1 MAVDLFHDYETNS
14 ILSKEIHLKNKQLI
28 QGFRDALYDCDLTRL
43 ESQLQAVFAKEAIIR
58 LSFPFETLR
67 GPNVLFQN
75 AYLPL
80 ITAIP
85 DLERRDF
92 IFVAGSS
99 ENGGN
104 WVGCAGHYVGTFQ
117 QSWLAIPPTGHL
129 VFMRYHEYFKI
140 EGEKVVEMQAIWDI
154 PQVMMQ
160 AKVWPMTPGLGL
172 ECVAPA
178 PATQDGLSF
187 EPKTAEDAEISLKL
201 VLDMLNGISRN
212 REGVEAMALNRYWH
226 PKFNWYGPAGIGATR
241 GISGFRNYH
250 QIPFLKAM
258 PNRSAVKENTYFFAE
273 GDYVAVTG
281 WPNMQMQIE
290 QDGWLGIAPSNQK
303 ITMRSLDFWRCENGL
318 IRENWVLIDILS
330 VYHQVGIDVFS
341 RMKELI

>member
-1 MAVDLFHDYETNS
+1 M
-14 ILSKEIHLKNKQLI
+14 SKCIHHKNKQLI
-28 QGFRDALYDCDLTRL
+28 QRFRDALYDCDIATL
-43 ESQLQAVFAKEAIIR
+43 EAQLQTVFAKEAIIR
-58 LSFPFETLR
+58 LSFPFETLQDAKA
-67 GPNVLFQN
+67 LFQT

-80 ITAIP
+80 LTAIP

-92 IFVAGSS
+92 IFIAGSS
-99 ENGGN
+99 EKCGN
-104 WVGCAGHYVGTFQ
+104 WVGCGGHYVGTFQ
-117 QSWLAIPPTGHL
+117 QPWLDIPPTRHL

-140 EGEKVVEMQAIWDI
+140 EDEKVVEMQAIWDI

-160 AKVWPMTPGLGL
+160 AKVWPMTPSLGL
-172 ECVAPA
+172 ECVVPA
-178 PATQDGLSF
+178 PATQDGLSYEF
-187 EPKTAEDAEISLKL
+187 KTAEHAKTSLKL

-212 REGVEAMALNRYWH
+212 KEGEEAMALDQYWH
-226 PKFNWYGPAGIGATR
+226 PKFNWYGPAGIGAMR
-241 GISGFRNYH
+241 GISGFRNWH

-258 PNRSAVKENTYFFAE
+258 PNRNTIKENTCFFAE

-281 WPNMQMQIE
+281 WPNMQMVIE

-303 ITMRSLDFWRCENGL
+303 ITLRSLDFWRCENGV

-330 VYHQVGIDVFS
+330 VYHQIGVDVFS